1 MKEADEKMNTI
12 EYITETKEVLFSRKN
27 LKNEEL
33 SARLITDYIVS
44 NGVVYENIGSWV
56 DDVVRI
62 KLKKLEEETT
72 YPNQSKKYN
81 FRCVEY
87 RKYED
92 DPSQRGVLHVLEKES
107 TSDLLPH
114 LLIFNLSLQ
123 GRPLKRCTSE
133 IDEDR
138 EIFVV
143 YYLDDCECAK

>member
-1 MKEADEKMNTI
+1 MNTI
-12 EYITETKEVLFSRKN
+12 EYITETKKYYFHVK

-72 YPNQSKKYN
+72 YLTQSKKYN

-92 DPSQRGVLHVLEKES
+92 DPSQREVLHVLEKES

-114 LLIFNLSLQ
+114 LLILILLYRR
-123 GRPLKRCTSE
+123 GH
-133 IDEDR
+133 
-138 EIFVV
+138 
-143 YYLDDCECAK
+143 

>member
-1 MKEADEKMNTI
+1 MNTI

-72 YPNQSKKYN
+72 YPTQSKKYK
-81 FRCVEY
+81 FRCIEY

-92 DPSQRGVLHVLEKES
+92 APSQRDVLHVLEKES

-123 GRPLKRCTSE
+123 ARPLKRCASE

-143 YYLDDCECAK
+143 YYLDDCECEK

>member
-1 MKEADEKMNTI
+1 MKEANTKMNTI
-12 EYITETKEVLFSRKN
+12 EYITEAKEVLFSRKN

-44 NGVVYENIGSWV
+44 NGVVYENIGSWI

-72 YPNQSKKYN
+72 YLNQSKKYN
-81 FRCVEY
+81 FRWVEY

-92 DPSQRGVLHVLEKES
+92 DPSQREVLHVLEKES

-114 LLIFNLSLQ
+114 LLIFNPALQ
-123 GRPLKRCTSE
+123 GKPLKRCASE

>member
-1 MKEADEKMNTI
+1 MNTI

-27 LKNEEL
+27 LKNEEI

-62 KLKKLEEETT
+62 KLKKLKEETT
-72 YPNQSKKYN
+72 YLTQSKKYN
-81 FRCVEY
+81 FTCVEY

-92 DPSQRGVLHVLEKES
+92 EPSQREVLHVLEKES

-114 LLIFNLSLQ
+114 LLIFNHSLQ
-123 GRPLKRCTSE
+123 ARPLKRCASE

-143 YYLDDCECAK
+143 YYLDDCECEK

>member
-1 MKEADEKMNTI
+1 
-12 EYITETKEVLFSRKN
+12 
-27 LKNEEL
+27 
-33 SARLITDYIVS
+33 
-44 NGVVYENIGSWV
+44 VVYENIGSWV

-62 KLKKLEEETT
+62 KLKKLKEETT
-72 YPNQSKKYN
+72 YLTQSKKYN

-92 DPSQRGVLHVLEKES
+92 EPSQREVLHVLEKES

-114 LLIFNLSLQ
+114 LLIFNHSLQ
-123 GRPLKRCTSE
+123 ARPLKRCASE

-143 YYLDDCECAK
+143 YYLDDCECEK